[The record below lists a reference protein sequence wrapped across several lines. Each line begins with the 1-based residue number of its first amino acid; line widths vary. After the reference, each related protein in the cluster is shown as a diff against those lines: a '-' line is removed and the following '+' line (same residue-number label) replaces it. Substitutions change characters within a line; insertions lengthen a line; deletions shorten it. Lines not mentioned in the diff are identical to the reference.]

1 MTGLSHLLGRRQTVE
16 RPALPDLDRLR
27 SSAGRVLAR
36 WPGVK
41 ILPEQDREQR
51 LAELRDR
58 EREGRWAGLF
68 VSDVTAGARV
78 LYMPEFRD
86 RRDLAGL
93 RQFFPAEIMA
103 STRRGFLG
111 GMASVYVDTFEPDAP
126 HSRELGQALGV
137 AQARLGDRWK
147 RVLRSFPSV
156 FDAGR
161 AHGDIARQMIN
172 MGNPW
177 TDLRGIGLQPIG
189 TGLMEATHMAFVAAM
204 APRLRERAG
213 AERLLHWLK
222 PDGVASART
231 HGAGAALEALLRPW
245 VDHTPGEDLQSYLIQ
260 AIRDLY
266 GHPRLGSQAVWS
278 EVGETAKAVMLRWLT
293 GASIRV
299 FLDVVSEVESS
310 HMWEPRRKFWLDL
323 YERKWIKDAWAAFC
337 PAGEWVAR
345 RREAPGATPAG
356 RWFGSQMVGGSRADT
371 SLLILELD
379 RCVVVEG
386 SHNYKVHVFRKGQ
399 QATPRLHQNRYDC
412 EAIRFLPRVAAISHL
427 PGWEDRVRE
436 AIRNCR

>member
-1 MTGLSHLLGRRQTVE
+1 MTSISDLLGRRQTIE
-16 RPALPDLDRLR
+16 RPVLPDLDRLR
-27 SSAGRVLAR
+27 SSVGRVLAR

-41 ILPEQDREQR
+41 VLPEQDREER

-58 EREGRWAGLF
+58 ERESRWAGFF
-68 VSDVTAGARV
+68 VSDLTAGARV

-86 RRDLAGL
+86 RRDFAEL
-93 RQFFPAEIMA
+93 RRFFPAEIRA

-126 HSRELGQALGV
+126 HSRELGQALGLAHV
-137 AQARLGDRWK
+137 RLGDRWQ
-147 RVLRSFPSV
+147 RPLETIPHL

-161 AHGDIARQMIN
+161 APQDIAAVMLN
-172 MGNPW
+172 MQNPW
-177 TDLRGIGLQPIG
+177 ADLKRIGLQPIG
-189 TGLMEATHMAFVAAM
+189 TGLMEAAHMAFVATL
-204 APRLRERAG
+204 APRLQERAA
-213 AERLLHWLK
+213 AERLLYWLK

-231 HGAGAALEALLRPW
+231 VGAGAAVEALLRPW
-245 VDHTPGEDLQSYLIQ
+245 IDRAADEDLKAYLMQ
-260 AIRDLY
+260 TIRDLY

-278 EVGETAKAVMLRWLT
+278 EVGEAAKSVLLRWLT

-310 HMWEPRRKFWLDL
+310 HMWEPRRRFWLDL
-323 YERKWIKDAWAAFC
+323 YDHRWIKDAWAAFC
-337 PAGEWVAR
+337 PAGERVAR
-345 RREAPGATPAG
+345 RREVRGVTPAG
-356 RWFGSQMVGGSRADT
+356 QWFGSQMAGGSRSDT

-399 QATPRLHQNRYDC
+399 QSTPRLHQSRYDC
-412 EAIRFLPRVAAISHL
+412 EAIRYLPHVAAIPHL
-427 PGWEDRVRE
+427 SGWEYRVRD
-436 AIRNCR
+436 AIRDCQ